1 MRDQTEQ
8 RMDEIMGRLLR
19 TGVILAAAFV
29 LGGGAVFL
37 VRHPEPVTN
46 YRAFQGEPEELRTV
60 SGIFR
65 GALALHGR
73 GLIQLGLLILIATPI
88 ARVAFSVVAFLYQR
102 DWIYLAVTLLVLG
115 LLVYSLLGVGGG
127 GLEGQESRQGAR
139 RPERSEH
146 REEH

>member
-1 MRDQTEQ
+1 MTTITEK

-29 LGGGAVFL
+29 LAGGVVFL

-46 YRAFQGEPEELRTV
+46 YRVFQGEPEELRTI
-60 SGIFR
+60 SGIFHE
-65 GALALHGR
+65 ALGLHGR

-102 DWIYLAVTLLVLG
+102 DWMYVAVTLTVLG
-115 LLVYSLLGVGGG
+115 LLVYSLLGGGG
-127 GLEGQESRQGAR
+127 SG
-139 RPERSEH
+139 
-146 REEH
+146 

>member
-29 LGGGAVFL
+29 LAGGVVFL

-46 YRAFQGEPEELRTV
+46 YRVFQGEPEELRTV
-60 SGIFR
+60 SGIFHEGLGLR
-65 GALALHGR
+65 GG
-73 GLIQLGLLILIATPI
+73 GLIQLWLLILIATPL

-102 DWIYLAVTLLVLG
+102 DWTYVVVTLIVL
-115 LLVYSLLGVGGG
+115 
-127 GLEGQESRQGAR
+127 
-139 RPERSEH
+139 
-146 REEH
+146 